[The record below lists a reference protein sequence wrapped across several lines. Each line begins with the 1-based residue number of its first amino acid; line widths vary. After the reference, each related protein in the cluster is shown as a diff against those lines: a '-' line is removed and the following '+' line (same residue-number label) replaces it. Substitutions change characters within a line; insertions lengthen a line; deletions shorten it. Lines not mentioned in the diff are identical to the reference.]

1 MPLHPGY
8 RYVLDSNKV
17 YREEGAEDGDRKRE
31 GSGSAGRARGN
42 DAGPGR
48 HGQDRSK
55 GGGEARG
62 AWTAR
67 AGGLALRPTALRLG
81 ELGHM
86 GTRARRS
93 GVCVRLLLPGHSDA
107 GRSGSG
113 ALVRRTGGA
122 KRGSAAGAPL
132 GAGRGG
138 GTTCRGGLA
147 GGERRGRRRVDD
159 RALRLVHAELRRVLP
174 AGADPERRGRPPVRG
189 RLGSHLPVRRGP
201 RRAQRLPC
209 GRRPARPRTRAQG
222 LRRLRAR
229 GRRNRRLGRQTMSGL
244 LYAATLV
251 TALGCGLVA
260 GVFFAFST
268 FVMAALRRLP
278 AAEGITAMQWINI
291 LAVTPAFMT

>member
-67 AGGLALRPTALRLG
+67 AGRLPLRPTALRLG

-93 GVCVRLLLPGHSDA
+93 GVCVRLLLPRHSDT

-122 KRGSAAGAPL
+122 KRSSAASAPL

-138 GTTCRGGLA
+138 GTTCRGGRA

-159 RALRLVHAELRRVLP
+159 RALRLVHAELRRVLLP
-174 AGADPERRGRPPVRG
+174 GTDPERRGRPPFRGRPRAVRG
-189 RLGSHLPVRRGP
+189 RRGHSGRRG
-201 RRAQRLPC
+201 
-209 GRRPARPRTRAQG
+209 GRPDG
-222 LRRLRAR
+222 GRAR
-229 GRRNRRLGRQTMSGL
+229 GRDLRADQPQAPDLRGGGRRDREGDRKSTRLNSSHANIS
-244 LYAATLV
+244 YA
-251 TALGCGLVA
+251 
-260 GVFFAFST
+260 VFCLKKKKTDSQ
-268 FVMAALRRLP
+268 P
-278 AAEGITAMQWINI
+278 
-291 LAVTPAFMT
+291 